1 MGFSLDMK
9 TIFVILVTGHVFTV
23 FLISAYWRDHRTDKT
38 VTTFFLAKCVQTLAW
53 TLLTLRGGISDVFTI
68 SVANTL
74 LFLGTSFEMMAILRL
89 LNVYTKRIKIAYLI
103 MNFINIFAFHLAILF
118 FNLESNRI
126 AVASFG
132 TAMLMILPVYHLVY
146 KQESSRLRRILGL
159 FYLFLAL
166 ALCGRGIVTLMSAYT
181 WSFFTPGFFQTLSF
195 IGLYLVMLIG
205 NTGFILILKE
215 QADQELIR
223 LASYDDLTGAL
234 NRRVFFSEANKCLM
248 TCSKNKKP
256 ISLILFDIDYFKKIN
271 DKYGHDVGDH
281 VLRELSKKI
290 REYISKGHYF
300 SRFGGDEFA
309 ILLPETDE
317 EQSMKLA
324 SEICKAIEKE
334 ILTEWE
340 LSYTISM
347 GILTIIPTV
356 ETELET
362 MYVACDKALYEA
374 KRNGRNGVS
383 RGFLSTEG
391 FGDDR
396 LSQIN

>member
-38 VTTFFLAKCVQTLAW
+38 VTTFFLAKCVQALSW

-68 SVANTL
+68 SVSNTL

-89 LNVYTKRIKIAYLI
+89 LNVLTKRIKIAYLI
-103 MNFINIFAFHLAILF
+103 MTIINIVTFHLAILF
-118 FNLESNRI
+118 FNVESNRI

-132 TAMLMILPVYHLVY
+132 TAILMILPVYHLVY
-146 KQESSRLRRILGL
+146 KYKPSRLRRILGV
-159 FYLFLAL
+159 FYLFLAV
-166 ALCGRGIVTLMSAYT
+166 ALCGRGIVTLFSTHT

-234 NRRVFFSEANKCLM
+234 NRRVFFSEAKKCLLA
-248 TCSKNKKP
+248 CSKNNRP

-271 DKYGHDVGDH
+271 DRYGHDVGDQ
-281 VLRELSKKI
+281 VLRELSRKI
-290 REYISKGHYF
+290 REYISEDHYF

-324 SEICKAIEKE
+324 REICNGIEKE
-334 ILTEWE
+334 SLTEWE
-340 LSYTISM
+340 LSYTVSM
-347 GILTIIPTV
+347 GILTIVPTI

-362 MYVACDKALYEA
+362 MYVACDQALYEA

-383 RGFLSTEG
+383 RGLLSSDGLENN
-391 FGDDR
+391 R
-396 LSQIN
+396 LSQVN